1 MIIAYLNGSSHHLV
15 LSVIIQL
22 SLAFGLA
29 GLFWPDKFMPVF
41 DVLMFPWAASY
52 RNGSRTQH
60 CGTLCVICSA
70 LFHTFVESLEQEK
83 SKAFALSP
91 CKARLIPPRNTLQ
104 TRKLL

>member
-1 MIIAYLNGSSHHLV
+1 VIIAYLNGSAHHLV

-52 RNGSRTQH
+52 RTVRSH
-60 CGTLCVICSA
+60 SIA
-70 LFHTFVESLEQEK
+70 
-83 SKAFALSP
+83 AIALSV
-91 CKARLIPPRNTLQ
+91 
-104 TRKLL
+104 LLFFVLSANH